1 MTRSH
6 TCQTSSPQRT
16 TPTVSLLAPPSAG
29 AAHATAKPESLIA
42 VIERLPAR
50 CYERSNTRAFGLVL
64 RDLVMYAAVLWLLI
78 SVDTWW
84 ISVLLWIPAGFV
96 VSALF
101 VLGHDAAH
109 DSLFDSKRLNSIF
122 SRILFFPSLHLTG
135 AWKLGHNHIHHRHT
149 ARQQMDFVW
158 HPTTPDEWAS
168 MSRVKRAR
176 HRLDWSLLGP
186 GFYYLTD
193 IWWRKM
199 VRLSPP
205 ERYVDEVR
213 FDRRIMTGWLIGS
226 VGAAGLLGGLASGD
240 VLGAAWM
247 AVKLIGGPFFVFCWC
262 IGWVV
267 YVHHINVRMPW
278 ATRRS
283 WNKVDAQ
290 LRATAVFRLPKLF
303 DNLWHKIFVHVPHHV
318 DVRIPCY
325 RLDEAQRAIEA
336 NYPGLVLDEKLTVRS
351 YVSTVRNCKLFD
363 FDAQVWRRYP

>member
-1 MTRSH
+1 M
-6 TCQTSSPQRT
+6 
-16 TPTVSLLAPPSAG
+16 SLLAPPSSG
-29 AAHATAKPESLIA
+29 NTAATPRPASLIE
-42 VIERLPAR
+42 VIEHIPPR
-50 CYERSNTRAFGLVL
+50 CYERSNARAFGLAA
-64 RDLVMYAAVLWLLI
+64 RDLVLYAAMLWLLATTE
-78 SVDTWW
+78 TWW
-84 ISVLLWIPAGFV
+84 IAVLLWIPAGFV
-96 VSALF
+96 VSGLF

-109 DSLFDSKRLNSIF
+109 DSLFASRRLNAIF
-122 SRILFFPSLHLTG
+122 SRLLFFPSLHLTG

-158 HPTTPDEWAS
+158 HPTTPEEWATLT
-168 MSRVKRAR
+168 RAKRAR

-186 GFYYLTD
+186 GLYYLTQ
-193 IWWRKM
+193 IWWQKM

-205 ERYVDEVR
+205 ERFAKEIR
-213 FDRRIMTGWLIGS
+213 FDRRVMTGWLIAS
-226 VGAAGLLGGLASGD
+226 VGASALLGGIASGD

-247 AVKLIGGPFFVFCWC
+247 AVKLIGGPFFVFSWC

-267 YVHHINVRMPW
+267 YVHHINVKMPW

-290 LRATAVFRLPKLF
+290 LKATAVFRIPKVL
-303 DNLWHKIFVHVPHHV
+303 DLIWHKIFVHVPHHV

-336 NYPGLVLDEKLTVRS
+336 SYPGLVLDEKLTVRS

-363 FDAQVWRRYP
+363 FEELRWQRYP